1 VDVLSRQ
8 GWIRIV
14 ARVVCEDLN
23 FDQIVRVCK
32 STGRS
37 CVFNKDS
44 FYEYAGF
51 CIQEMLY
58 CHANSVHGYVSPL
71 NSDYIQT
78 AAVSCHRF

>member
-1 VDVLSRQ
+1 MDVFSRQ

-32 STGRS
+32 STGMS

-44 FYEYAGF
+44 FTNTLIFVYKR
-51 CIQEMLY
+51 C
-58 CHANSVHGYVSPL
+58 
-71 NSDYIQT
+71 YIAMQIWYMVT
-78 AAVSCHRF
+78 FHL